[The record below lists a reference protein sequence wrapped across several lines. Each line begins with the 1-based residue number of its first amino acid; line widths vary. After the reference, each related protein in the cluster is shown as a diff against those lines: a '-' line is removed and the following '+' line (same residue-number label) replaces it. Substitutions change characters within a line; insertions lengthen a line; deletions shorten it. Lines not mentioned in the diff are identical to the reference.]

1 MKIAL
6 EELYKQTLAKNKINP
21 QQLPFMDFL
30 KQVYINLKKQ
40 GNKEGV
46 EQIEKMIDDSITL
59 YSKGLDT
66 FNLEQLENLKEF
78 TTIEK
83 NIVEKRIKAIEKK
96 IEEKNATN
104 SQQK

>member
-78 TTIEK
+78 T
-83 NIVEKRIKAIEKK
+83 AIEKK